1 MKQTVFRR
9 ILALVLSLSF
19 VIGGGAAV
27 SAGAT
32 GVNEDSSLSNTSL
45 ADVKE
50 LLNAISY
57 KEYTDSELFQLS
69 LAAKES
75 VVIDAT
81 DYNKDATTAKV
92 KLVAVDQAT
101 GKATVVPNDYVAK
114 EGEIL
119 CIFSPESGEVAFNAT
134 IPETAKYSIAI
145 EYFPATSIV
154 DAEGKEIYADKTG
167 SIERILKVDGK
178 IPFAEARYVVMSKIW
193 KNVYTI
199 KMSIVGDP
207 NAAVK
212 EYEDCTPYIE
222 KAEKCGI
229 KYTVAADRS
238 SITLELPDG
247 GWTSEIVN
255 KLSEEDMRFF
265 TTDIDNN
272 EIRCTMQ
279 RIPEFR
285 TYEVRDVDGFYA
297 DSFEFVLEE
306 GERVVSLEAKS
317 QGMLIKS
324 ITLFPQAEDTDYEA
338 IAEGYA
344 NQQKGQD
351 SVKIE
356 AEFPYASSSQTI
368 YPVEDTSSAANS
380 PSATDRTVLNTI
392 GGEKWQTS
400 GQWIRYAF
408 QVNSSGLY
416 QIVTRYRQNINDGIF
431 SSRVLYLYSDS
442 SVAEGEPGY
451 YNGLPFDQ
459 AANLRFE
466 YSTGWQ
472 VQPLKYAK
480 KVQNAEGVT
489 EWQDVYLEFYF
500 EAGVTYTMEFN
511 VSLGDLG
518 GIVSDVSTSL
528 TNINNYY
535 LNILKLTGADPDEY
549 RDYGFNRVMPD
560 TMQGLIIESRRL
572 YAIAEEL
579 KIIAGAK
586 SSNVATLEKIA
597 WLLNEMGRDEDNVA
611 KYLEQLKTYIGTL
624 GTWINDNKTQ
634 PLQLDYLV
642 VQSADAELPVA
653 EANFFQSMGHE
664 IMKFFMSF
672 FRNYDRMGATT
683 NVDGGNAS
691 VEVWLAKGR
700 DQTQVI
706 RNLVNNDFT
715 PQYGHLVNLKLVAS
729 ATLLPSIL
737 SGSGPDVYIGVSEGN
752 IINYAIR
759 GALTNIENFEG
770 FYDITSQYKVE
781 HKLIS
786 DFIHELKADNY
797 IIEGEGTST
806 VKAMTADGIAMY
818 TITFNADGSGSTEK
832 YNLDDPSKPIKN
844 YNGFTKEG
852 WLYQVGS
859 TFEGVTYTYK
869 DVLDENG
876 NRVKNEKAQ
885 FNEAAMYT
893 LGLPDADNIMHY
905 YGLPEEQNFNMMFVR
920 NDILAAL
927 GIEIPKSWDDIESTI
942 ATLQANN
949 MEIGMSNDYKIFL
962 YQSDSQLFAD
972 DGMRI
977 NLDSNV
983 ALNSFEYMCSLFT
996 DYSFPYK
1003 YDFANRFRT
1012 GEMPIGIASY
1022 NATYNQLVVFATE
1035 IRGLWSFYPLPG
1047 IATYKTNDDGS
1058 YMLDDFGDRIVES
1071 VNNVAVAS
1079 VSAISMINGCENQE
1093 AAWDFMKWHVGAECQ
1108 VNYSDEMV
1116 AILGD
1121 SAKYATANI
1130 TALESMPWT
1139 SAEYEQLAAQFNNL
1153 ASIPNYPGSYIIGR
1167 YTQFAFLDAYDDQ
1180 VNPVDALNK
1189 HINTINKE
1197 ITRKREEF
1205 DLETLEIGQTLA
1217 GKRIDQAIA
1226 AIKALDDAAKTKYAA
1241 EIALFNQVIDSL
1253 ETTKTYVSD
1262 EKIAELLAVAD
1273 VLRATQYSRMYP
1285 IAEYIEEAARA
1296 LKQYQASYVDG

>member
-19 VIGGGAAV
+19 VLGGGAAV
-27 SAGAT
+27 STGAT
-32 GVNEDSSLSNTSL
+32 GTGAGSSVSNTSL

-57 KEYTDSELFQLS
+57 KEYTDTELFRLS
-69 LAAKES
+69 ASAKES
-75 VVIDAT
+75 IVIDAVK
-81 DYNKDATTAKV
+81 YNEGETTAKV
-92 KLVAVDQAT
+92 KLVAVDEAT
-101 GKATVVPNDYVAK
+101 GKATVVPDDYVAK
-114 EGEIL
+114 AGEIL
-119 CIFSPESGEVAFNAT
+119 CLYSPESGEVAFDVT
-134 IPETAKYSIAI
+134 VPETAKYSIAI

-167 SIERILKVDGK
+167 AIERILKVDGK
-178 IPFAEARYVVMSKIW
+178 IPFAEARYVVMSKVW

-199 KMSIVGDP
+199 KMAIVGDP

-222 KAEKCGI
+222 KAKACGI
-229 KYTVAADRS
+229 EYTVAADGSR
-238 SITLELPDG
+238 ITLELPDG

-255 KLSEEDMRFF
+255 KLSEEDLRFF

-272 EIRCTMQ
+272 EIRCTME
-279 RIPEFR
+279 RVPEFR
-285 TYEVRDVDGFYA
+285 TYEVRDVDGFYS
-297 DSFEFVLEE
+297 DSFEFVLEQ
-306 GERVVSLEAKS
+306 GERTISLDAKS
-317 QGMLIKS
+317 QGMLIKA
-324 ITLFPQAEDTDYEA
+324 ITLFPQVEDTDYAA

-356 AEFPYASSSQTI
+356 AEFPYATSSQTI

-472 VQPLKYAK
+472 TQPLKYAQ
-480 KVQNAEGVT
+480 KVENEDGNA

-500 EAGVTYTMEFN
+500 EAGVTYTMELN

-518 GIVSDVSTSL
+518 GIVSDVSDSL

-560 TMQGLIIESRRL
+560 TMQGLILESRRL

-597 WLLNEMGRDEDNVA
+597 WILNEMGDEDNVA

-642 VQSADAELPVA
+642 IQSADAELPVA
-653 EANFFQSMGHE
+653 EANFFQSIGHE

-683 NVDGGNAS
+683 DAEGANES

-706 RNLVNNDFT
+706 RNLINNDFT
-715 PQYGHLVNLKLVAS
+715 PEYGHLVNLKLVSS

-737 SGSGPDVYIGVSEGN
+737 SGSGPDVYIGVSQDN

-786 DFIHELKADNY
+786 DFIRELKAENY

-832 YNLDDPSKPIKN
+832 YNLADPSKPIKN

-852 WLYQVGS
+852 WLYQQGAA
-859 TFEGVTYTYK
+859 FEGVTYTYK

-876 NRVKNEKAQ
+876 NRVVNENAQ

-927 GIEIPKSWDDIESTI
+927 GVEIPKTWDDIESTI

-949 MEIGMSNDYKIFL
+949 MQIGMSNDYKIFL
-962 YQSDSQLFAD
+962 YQSGSQLFAD

-1012 GEMPIGIASY
+1012 GEMPIGIATY
-1022 NATYNQLVVFATE
+1022 NATYNQLIVFATE
-1035 IRGLWSFYPLPG
+1035 IRGLWSFYPIPG
-1047 IATYKTNDDGS
+1047 IATYKTNDEGG
-1058 YMLDDFGDRIVES
+1058 YVLDDFGNRIVES
-1071 VNNVAVAS
+1071 VNNVSVAT
-1079 VSAISMINGCENQE
+1079 VSAISMINGCENQA
-1093 AAWDFMKWHVGAECQ
+1093 AAWDFMRWHVGAECQ

-1180 VNPVDALNK
+1180 INPVDALNK

-1197 ITRKREEF
+1197 IIRKREEF
-1205 DLETLEIGQTLA
+1205 DLETLAIGQTLA
-1217 GKRIDQAIA
+1217 GKRIDQAVS
-1226 AIKALDDAAKTKYAA
+1226 AIGELDDAAKTKYAA
-1241 EIALFNQVIDSL
+1241 EIALFNEVIDSL

-1262 EKIAELLAVAD
+1262 EKIAELLELAN
-1273 VLRATQYSRMYP
+1273 VLRATQYSRMYA
-1285 IAEYIEEAARA
+1285 IAEYIEVAAGA
-1296 LKQYQASYVDG
+1296 LEQYQASYVDG